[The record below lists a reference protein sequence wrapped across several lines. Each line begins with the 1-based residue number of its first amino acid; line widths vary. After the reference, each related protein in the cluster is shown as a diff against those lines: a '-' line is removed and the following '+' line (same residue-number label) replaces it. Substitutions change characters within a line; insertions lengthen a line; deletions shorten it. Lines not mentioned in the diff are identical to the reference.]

1 MKEADDITILVEQH
15 AKEIWAL
22 KQELSKAS
30 RDLTVL
36 HGTKGVVVTLSNE
49 LTRMRKRVEAA
60 EKNRPLDTMDEVAYR
75 ELQAENEK
83 LKKRAHD
90 AEGETSIVKAIGTN
104 SPEMKALKERVNE
117 LDNSLAMALEINENH
132 QRYNG
137 KLQTRLTEV
146 EEDNKKLSHQVEDKI
161 GTLREKGLM

>member
-30 RDLTVL
+30 QDLTVL

-49 LTRMRKRVEAA
+49 LTRMRKRVEEA

-104 SPEMKALKERVNE
+104 SPEMKALKERVKE
-117 LDNSLAMALEINENH
+117 LDNSLAIALEINESH
-132 QRYNG
+132 QRYNS
-137 KLQTRLTEV
+137 KLQTRVTEL
-146 EEDNKKLSHQVEDKI
+146 EEDNKKLAYQVEDKI
-161 GTLREKGLM
+161 DQMRRAGGI

>member
-1 MKEADDITILVEQH
+1 MKESDDIAILVEQH

-30 RDLTVL
+30 QDLTVL

-49 LTRMRKRVEAA
+49 LTRMRKRVEEAK
-60 EKNRPLDTMDEVAYR
+60 KNRPLDTMDEVAYR

-90 AEGETSIVKAIGTN
+90 AEGETCIVKAIGTN
-104 SPEMKALKERVNE
+104 SPEMKALKERVKE
-117 LDNSLAMALEINENH
+117 LDNSLAVALEVNEEH

-137 KLQTRLTEV
+137 KLQARLTEV
-146 EEDNKKLSHQVEDKI
+146 EEDNKKLSHQIEDKI
-161 GTLREKGLM
+161 GKLREKGLI